1 MHLLPLAKPIS
12 LMWSRDCIRRKQ
24 EGRLG
29 QNLVFF
35 GCPGRFGERV
45 EGEKEG
51 KDKVGSFEE
60 SFP

>member
-1 MHLLPLAKPIS
+1 VAEKGRAARAS
-12 LMWSRDCIRRKQ
+12 L
-24 EGRLG
+24 GG
-29 QNLVFF
+29 VF

-51 KDKVGSFEE
+51 EDKVGSFEE

>member
-1 MHLLPLAKPIS
+1 MS
-12 LMWSRDCIRRKQ
+12 LMLSRNCIRRKQ

-29 QNLVFF
+29 PAWEFF

-60 SFP
+60 FPLSPSRTSNR